1 MGLKVDTK
9 KSIQDYIIETLRFK
23 FQHYVVGDEVMP
35 FHHRLLGKDR
45 MALFSFIQSINT
57 MFGTSIFEQ
66 TAVRLAHEKFKV
78 AKIHEKAFNK
88 ISSEAQSTI
97 QSIMDNLS
105 TSKTAPNKPKE
116 TELIVKASHKAS
128 LHDISTPLV
137 DVWLETYGEELYL
150 IDIKTV
156 KPNIGGFIS
165 HKRTLLE
172 WVAVELAK
180 DDKRKIHSLIAMPY
194 NPFEPEPYKSWQL
207 RGMLDLDHELLV
219 GKAFWDFVGG
229 EGTYEDLLD
238 CFETAGIILRPEID
252 AYFSKFNVNGTK

>member
-1 MGLKVDTK
+1 MGLKSETK
-9 KSIQDYIIETLRFK
+9 KSIQDYIVETLRYK
-23 FQHYVVGDEVMP
+23 FEHYVVGDEVMP
-35 FHHRLLGKDR
+35 FHYRLLGKDR

-66 TAVRLAHEKFKV
+66 TAVRLAHEKFKI
-78 AKIHEKAFNK
+78 AKNHEKAFNK
-88 ISSEAQSTI
+88 ISSQAQSTI
-97 QSIMDNLS
+97 QSIIDQLS
-105 TSKTAPNKPKE
+105 SSKISPNKPRE
-116 TELIVKASHKAS
+116 IELIKNACNTQS

-137 DVWLETYGEELYL
+137 DVWLETYDEELYL

-165 HKRTLLE
+165 YKRTLLE

-180 DDKRKIHSLIAMPY
+180 DENRKIHSLIAMPY

-207 RGMLDLDHELLV
+207 RGMLDLNHELLV

-229 EGTYEDLLD
+229 EGAYEDLLD
-238 CFETAGIILRPEID
+238 CFEIAGLLLRPEID
-252 AYFSKFNVNGTK
+252 SYFSKFNVNGN